1 MRKFWIYIS
10 GFVILMAFFTDLYFF
25 FLFNKNLEDLD
36 KVREGLASLRSISI
50 DSTKIFSGVDV
61 SNSIAE
67 IKEKRHEFGNFL
79 NSKKGILKG
88 IDHEALFY
96 LWTDTAANIEIITRN
111 ERESKDFF
119 SAFSGINSSIP
130 PMIESLELLEK
141 QYREKANFNVII
153 FGVINLLVLLS
164 LPIFFIFLQR
174 IAFSDLKAKRLALK
188 SLLGSLNKE
197 VDELAD
203 EIEEISTKTIKLSL
217 RKSEDGYSV
226 ITTSL
231 EEMRKKIDSFLRESF
246 VKEREG
252 VGSSLQNL
260 IDSLSLSLNNIIAST
275 MMEMEKFK
283 ELEKNLEKISGKL
296 SFLKKKVAEISHFTK
311 SKEKEI

>member
-36 KVREGLASLRSISI
+36 KVRQGLVSLKSISI

-61 SNSIAE
+61 SNSIAG
-67 IKEKRHEFGNFL
+67 IKEKRYEFGNFL

-88 IDHEALFY
+88 IDYEALFY

-252 VGSSLQNL
+252 VESSLQNL

-296 SFLKKKVAEISHFTK
+296 SFLKKKVAEISQFIK